1 MEDYWFS
8 EDSKVELVPV
18 NQLLKFKQFDRYK
31 EPKWNTNDS
40 NLTIKS
46 LEKSFLGE
54 GIKEPLI
61 IEYST
66 EDNSVLLI
74 EGNHRLQTALNMG
87 CDYLPA
93 RVVLRKSPFGK
104 VSKTRSMQVD
114 GIKANEYGYISSDLR
129 PSDVG
134 ISGTKKIY
142 KEGGIIE
149 GQLHSECNDETGCGR
164 KFEVGDGGH
173 IIEAE
178 RDEAVLVANA
188 FNDNNIYT
196 IEGTFSQIASAINV
210 LGGGKNFDTG
220 AKVYKGNS
228 TINIEN
234 IQPQAEDTDVD
245 DVIVSGSIIINRRT
259 MADTNKYSVKGTLK
273 QIASLINNY
282 NNNGVK
288 ITDGG
293 TLKKL

>member
-1 MEDYWFS
+1 
-8 EDSKVELVPV
+8 
-18 NQLLKFKQFDRYK
+18 
-31 EPKWNTNDS
+31 
-40 NLTIKS
+40 
-46 LEKSFLGE
+46 
-54 GIKEPLI
+54 
-61 IEYST
+61 
-66 EDNSVLLI
+66 
-74 EGNHRLQTALNMG
+74 
-87 CDYLPA
+87 
-93 RVVLRKSPFGK
+93 
-104 VSKTRSMQVD
+104 MQVG
-114 GIKANEYGYISSDLR
+114 GIKADEYGYISSDLR
-129 PSDVG
+129 PSEVG
-134 ISGTKKIY
+134 ISGTQKIY
-142 KEGGIIE
+142 REGGIIE

-234 IQPQAEDTDVD
+234 IKPQAKDTDVD
-245 DVIVSGSIIINRRT
+245 DTIASGSIIINRRT
-259 MADTNKYSVKGTLK
+259 MNDTNKYSVNGTLK